1 MNETSKLSHY
11 ILPTK
16 MGYERADLTM
26 FFYESL
32 YAEPFA
38 RYTPVVAA
46 TPEGSEIVDDW
57 EIFCGLA
64 KRLNLQLVYDGVP
77 LAMTA
82 EPTKDALLAGL
93 EIGRAAGRERVC
105 G

>member
-1 MNETSKLSHY
+1 
-11 ILPTK
+11 

-57 EIFCGLA
+57 EIFWGLA

-77 LAMTA
+77 Q
-82 EPTKDALLAGL
+82 
-93 EIGRAAGRERVC
+93 IGRAHVC
-105 G
+105 TPVTNAHLVCRLLLEKKKITKYSIRKTMNVLKH